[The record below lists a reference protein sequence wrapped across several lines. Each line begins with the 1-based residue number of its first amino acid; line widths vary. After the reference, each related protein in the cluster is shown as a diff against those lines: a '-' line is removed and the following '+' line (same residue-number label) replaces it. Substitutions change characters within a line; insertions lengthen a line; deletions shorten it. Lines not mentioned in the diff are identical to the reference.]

1 MPAQVIKISGARQHN
16 LKNLHVEIPREKLVV
31 ITGLSGSG
39 KSSLAFDTLYAE
51 GQRRYVESLSAYAR
65 QFLDQMEKPNVDFIQ
80 GLSPAIAI
88 EQRSAGANPRSTI
101 ATTTE
106 IYDYLRVLFSAV
118 GQPHDPLT
126 GQPLSRKTPQQ
137 IVDQILA
144 YEPGSKIIV
153 LAPLIENQPG
163 EFRDVIE
170 KIKREGFVRARIDG
184 QITELDRREPIR
196 LSKKSRHTIDAV
208 VDRLVMRDGIRVRL
222 ADSIETALK
231 WGGNKLSIL
240 RSTGRTSNAELR
252 KPSRAGSSTSN
263 IESEEWEEVR
273 YSTEYGNAETGFTL
287 AELTPKHFSFN
298 SHLGACPACHGLGTQ
313 LVCDPD
319 LMIPDP
325 GRTLAEGAIT
335 PWRRGTKRMQA
346 YYRHLQKAL
355 VKHFHVDEDVPFRD
369 LPEQFKQALY
379 FGTNGTP
386 IEIGF
391 SDDGE
396 QKVAKPFEGLVPQ
409 MQRLY
414 EQTQSEFTRNRIR
427 SFMTREPC
435 KVCNGARLKPEVL
448 AVTIKDRHGRELN
461 IHQFSELTIEAAAQF
476 IGTLELT
483 AQQQTI
489 VTDVVREIQSRLQFL
504 VEVGLGYLTLNRES
518 GTLSGGEAQRIRLA
532 TQIGSGLAGVL
543 YILDEPSIGLHQR
556 DNARLLGTLRR
567 LRDLGNSVI
576 VVEHDEETIR
586 AADHIIDLGPGAGP
600 RGGEIVAQG
609 NTRRHPAREEFVNRR
624 LSFRTR
630 ANRDSKAARSADDHD
645 GWLTVVGA
653 TENNL
658 KKIDVS
664 FPLGCLTCVTGV
676 SGSGKSTLVDDI
688 LRRALFRHFYNS
700 KDKPGTYRALRGV
713 EQIDKAIV
721 IDQSAIGRTPRSNP
735 VTYTGAFTPIREL
748 FAQLPAARVRGY
760 DAGRFSFNVKGGRC
774 ENCEGDGLIKIEM
787 HFLPDVYVECEVC
800 RGKRYNRETLEITY
814 KGKNIADVLDLTV
827 DEAARFFRNVP
838 SISEKLNSLL
848 DVGLGY
854 LRLGQ
859 AGTTLSGG
867 EAQRV
872 KLATELAKKATGRT
886 LYILDEPT
894 TGLHFADIEK
904 LLQVL
909 MKLRDAGNTVIVI
922 EHNLEMIKCA
932 DWIIDLGPEGG
943 EGGGDLVGAG
953 PPEEIAY
960 VPQSHTGK
968 YLQRILEKT

>member
-16 LKNLHVEIPREKLVV
+16 LKNLHLEIPREKLVV

-65 QFLDQMEKPNVDFIQ
+65 QFLDQMEKPNVDFIE

-88 EQRSAGANPRSTI
+88 EQRGAGTNPRSTI

-106 IYDYLRVLFSAV
+106 VYDYLRVLFSAI
-118 GQPHDPLT
+118 GQPYDPRT
-126 GQPLSRKTPQQ
+126 GQPLTRQTPQQ
-137 IVDQILA
+137 IVDRILA
-144 YEPGSKIIV
+144 YEPETRIFL
-153 LAPLIENQPG
+153 LAPLVENQLG
-163 EFRDVIE
+163 QFRDVIE
-170 KIKREGFVRARIDG
+170 KIRREGFVRVRIDG
-184 QITELDRREPIR
+184 QIMELDRNEPIR
-196 LSKKSRHTIDAV
+196 LRKNERHTIEAV
-208 VDRLVMRDGIRVRL
+208 VDRLFVRDGIRVRL
-222 ADSIETALK
+222 TDSVETALK
-231 WGGNKLSIL
+231 WGGNRIVVL
-240 RSTGRTSNAELR
+240 RATSNIERRTSNAE
-252 KPSRAGSSTSN
+252 P
-263 IESEEWEEVR
+263 EQWEQLR
-273 YSTEYGNAETGFTL
+273 YSTDYGNTESGFTL
-287 AELTPKHFSFN
+287 GELTPKHFSFN

-313 LVCDPD
+313 LVVDPE
-319 LMIPDP
+319 LMISDP
-325 GRTLAEGAIT
+325 TKTLAEGAIT
-335 PWRRGTKRMQA
+335 PWRRGTKRMLA
-346 YYRHLQKAL
+346 YYRHLQNAL
-355 VKHFHVDEDVPFRD
+355 VKHFQVNEDVPFAD
-369 LPEQFKQALY
+369 LPNEFKTALY
-379 FGTNGTP
+379 FGTNSQP
-386 IEIGF
+386 IEIQLGAN
-391 SDDGE
+391 GE
-396 QKVAKPFEGLVPQ
+396 NKVAKPFEGLVPQ

-427 SFMTREPC
+427 AFMTREPC
-435 KVCNGARLKPEVL
+435 KVCGGARLKPEIL
-448 AVTIKDRHGRELN
+448 AVTIKDQHGRELN
-461 IHQFSELTIEAAAQF
+461 IHQFSEQTVEGALRF
-476 IGTLELT
+476 IGALDLT
-483 AQQQTI
+483 AHQQAI
-489 VTDVVREIQSRLQFL
+489 VTDVVREVQSRLQFL

-586 AADHIIDLGPGAGP
+586 AADYIIDLGPGAGP

-609 NTRRHPAREEFVNRR
+609 SLHDILRARNSLTGDYLSRRARIAIPKQRVQP
-624 LSFRTR
+624 
-630 ANRDSKAARSADDHD
+630 RSD

-664 FPLGCLTCVTGV
+664 FPFGCLTCVTGV
-676 SGSGKSTLVDDI
+676 SGSGKSTLVDDV

-700 KDKPGTYRALRGV
+700 KDKPGAYKAIRGLD
-713 EQIDKAIV
+713 QIDKAVV

-774 ENCEGDGLIKIEM
+774 ENCEGGGLIKIEM

-814 KGKNIADVLDLTV
+814 KGKNIADVLDLNV
-827 DEAARFFRNVP
+827 DEAARFFRSVP

-886 LYILDEPT
+886 VYILDEPT

-909 MKLRDAGNTVIVI
+909 MKLRNAGNTIIVI

-943 EGGGDLVGAG
+943 ELGGNIVGAG
-953 PPEEIAY
+953 PPQK
-960 VPQSHTGK
+960 VVDLPQSYTGR
-968 YLQRILEKT
+968 YLRAALGET

>member
-16 LKNLHVEIPREKLVV
+16 LKNLHLEIPREKLVV

-65 QFLDQMEKPNVDFIQ
+65 QFLDQMEKPNVDFIE

-88 EQRSAGANPRSTI
+88 EQRGAGTNPRSTI

-106 IYDYLRVLFSAV
+106 VYDYLRVLFSAI
-118 GQPHDPLT
+118 GQPYDPRT
-126 GQPLSRKTPQQ
+126 GQPLTRQTPQQ
-137 IVDQILA
+137 IVDRILA
-144 YEPGSKIIV
+144 YEPETRIFL
-153 LAPLIENQPG
+153 LAPLVENQLG
-163 EFRDVIE
+163 QFRDVIE
-170 KIKREGFVRARIDG
+170 KIRREGFVRVRIDG
-184 QITELDRREPIR
+184 QIMELDRNEPIR
-196 LSKKSRHTIDAV
+196 LRKNERHTIEAV
-208 VDRLVMRDGIRVRL
+208 VDRLFVRDGIRVRL
-222 ADSIETALK
+222 TDSVETALK
-231 WGGNKLSIL
+231 WGGNRIVVL
-240 RSTGRTSNAELR
+240 RATSNIERRTSNAE
-252 KPSRAGSSTSN
+252 P
-263 IESEEWEEVR
+263 EQWEQLR
-273 YSTEYGNAETGFTL
+273 YSTDYGNTESGFTL
-287 AELTPKHFSFN
+287 GELTPKHFSFN

-313 LVCDPD
+313 LVVDPE
-319 LMIPDP
+319 LMISDP
-325 GRTLAEGAIT
+325 TKTLAEGAIT
-335 PWRRGTKRMQA
+335 PWRRGTKRMLA
-346 YYRHLQKAL
+346 YYRHLQNAL
-355 VKHFHVDEDVPFRD
+355 VKHFQVNEDVPFAD
-369 LPEQFKQALY
+369 LPNEFKTALY
-379 FGTNGTP
+379 FGTNSQP
-386 IEIGF
+386 IEIQLGAN
-391 SDDGE
+391 GE
-396 QKVAKPFEGLVPQ
+396 NKVAKPFEGLVPQ

-427 SFMTREPC
+427 AFMTREPC
-435 KVCNGARLKPEVL
+435 KVCGGARLKPEIL
-448 AVTIKDRHGRELN
+448 AVTIKDQHGRELN
-461 IHQFSELTIEAAAQF
+461 IHQFSEQTVEGALRF
-476 IGTLELT
+476 IGVLDLT
-483 AQQQTI
+483 AHQQAI

-586 AADHIIDLGPGAGP
+586 AADYIIDLGPGAGP

-609 NTRRHPAREEFVNRR
+609 SLHDILRARNSLTGDYLSRRARIAIPKQRVQP
-624 LSFRTR
+624 
-630 ANRDSKAARSADDHD
+630 RSD

-664 FPLGCLTCVTGV
+664 FPFGCLTCVTGV
-676 SGSGKSTLVDDI
+676 SGSGKSTLVDDV

-700 KDKPGTYRALRGV
+700 KDKPGAYKAIRGLD
-713 EQIDKAIV
+713 QIDKAVV

-774 ENCEGDGLIKIEM
+774 ENCEGGGLIKIEM

-814 KGKNIADVLDLTV
+814 KGKNIADVLDLNV
-827 DEAARFFRNVP
+827 DEAARFFRSVP

-886 LYILDEPT
+886 VYILDEPT

-909 MKLRDAGNTVIVI
+909 MKLRNAGNTIIVI

-943 EGGGDLVGAG
+943 ELGGNIVGAG
-953 PPEEIAY
+953 PPQK
-960 VPQSHTGK
+960 VVDLPQSYTGR
-968 YLQRILEKT
+968 YLRAALGET